1 MIYNIVIYTL
11 ACFLLGNFSV
21 GLYSIV
27 TYAIGL
33 KAVDFV
39 VDGFDKG
46 KACIIITQKGDEM
59 ASVICREMGR
69 GITEGLLFQR
79 NKNDDVLRRKPF

>member
-46 KACIIITQKGDEM
+46 KACIIITQK
-59 ASVICREMGR
+59 A
-69 GITEGLLFQR
+69 TKWL
-79 NKNDDVLRRKPF
+79 P

>member
-1 MIYNIVIYTL
+1 MDGVEVMAVLFAKKIGVTVGQFVMIYNIVIYTL

-46 KACIIITQKGDEM
+46 KA
-59 ASVICREMGR
+59 
-69 GITEGLLFQR
+69 
-79 NKNDDVLRRKPF
+79 